1 GGGPGAA
8 PPPPRR
14 GRGKPTS
21 GREAPQAQVSVT
33 TSPQPRRPRPVV
45 RDAAGDHRTRR
56 FRHGPPGR
64 VARRVRGRLRRINLS
79 PTSDFLS
86 GLNEKPENPTQ
97 STRQEEEG

>member
-1 GGGPGAA
+1 VGARRT
-8 PPPPRR
+8 PRR
-14 GRGKPTS
+14 REKPTP
-21 GREAPQAQVSVT
+21 GPEALQAQGT
-33 TSPQPRRPRPVV
+33 GKTPPQPRRPRPVV
-45 RDAAGDHRTRR
+45 RDAAGNHRTRR